1 MLLGLSNLNDTG
13 KGTIIGEQ
21 YGTKAG
27 TLSIPFVSPFPHSP
41 YMSL

>member
-21 YGTKAG
+21 YGTNGSTIK
-27 TLSIPFVSPFPHSP
+27 
-41 YMSL
+41 